1 MFYFIALHKT
11 HFMIIVL
18 IRLNNNGILILF
30 LITKKQVL
38 ITKIFDDLISL
49 DFHFY
54 INMNARQIEEL
65 RPKI

>member
-1 MFYFIALHKT
+1 
-11 HFMIIVL
+11 MIIVL

>member
-1 MFYFIALHKT
+1 
-11 HFMIIVL
+11 MIIVL

-54 INMNARQIEEL
+54 INMNARQIEEEGNVAWGIQINT
-65 RPKI
+65 KM